1 MTIEKKVHALPPVE
15 QAPSNGP
22 PTEEEAM
29 SIAKPSAFSLD
40 RFKSKHA
47 AALANVET
55 LLTALP
61 HHSASQAK
69 DFVRLHPDEATY
81 WSSEICFVS
90 VPIQGSQRDTLH
102 LIPEELATRYLE
114 SARILR
120 FRLALATKPGDKF
133 FLCHIPTRNLDNSW
147 NSTNLQGC
155 EQAKTLWTMLTSRK
169 EEGVEGYKITAARD
183 QDAFPQ
189 PKWPT
194 QSLTELVGI
203 TFAGRVI
210 ETENHPGLLR
220 LIGARQSTS

>member
-1 MTIEKKVHALPPVE
+1 
-15 QAPSNGP
+15 
-22 PTEEEAM
+22 M

-120 FRLALATKPGDKF
+120 FRLPLATKPGDKF

-220 LIGARQSTS
+220 LIGARQSPS

>member
-1 MTIEKKVHALPPVE
+1 
-15 QAPSNGP
+15 
-22 PTEEEAM
+22 M

-220 LIGARQSTS
+220 LIGARQSPS